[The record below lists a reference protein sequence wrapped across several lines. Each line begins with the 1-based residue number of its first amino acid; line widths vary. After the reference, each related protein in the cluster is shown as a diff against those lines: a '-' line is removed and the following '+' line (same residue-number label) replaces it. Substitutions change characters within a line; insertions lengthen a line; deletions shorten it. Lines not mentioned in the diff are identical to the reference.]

1 MKRIVISFFILILSH
16 AVLAQSEDAMTTFIL
31 VRHAEKAND
40 GSNNPDLTEEGRA
53 RAARL
58 ATQFKDTPLSAI
70 YATNFKRTQETV
82 RPLAKI
88 QGLQVQSYEPLK
100 EEVVKQMLEKHMG
113 GTILI
118 SGHSNTTPWTANV
131 LLGKESLKDYS
142 EDEYGIILIITVSG
156 AGRAASITRVNY

>member
-1 MKRIVISFFILILSH
+1 MKRMLTAFFFVILSH
-16 AVLAQSEDAMTTFIL
+16 AVLAQSDETMTTFIL

-40 GSNNPDLTEEGRA
+40 GTNNPDLTEQGRT
-53 RAARL
+53 RAVRL
-58 ATQFKDTPLSAI
+58 ATMFRDTPLSAI

-82 RPLAKI
+82 HPLAKI
-88 QGLQVQSYEPLK
+88 QGLKVQSYEPLK
-100 EEVVKQMLEKHMG
+100 EEVLKEMLDKHRG

-131 LLGKESLKDYS
+131 LLRKQVLKDYS